1 MPYTVNGMEVSLADP
16 VLTDGTTFVPVADL
30 ANAMGGY
37 VDWNHEAKSAR
48 IEIGDKV
55 ANVHND
61 EQLAEVGDTKVDL
74 HAKPYLQDGVL
85 WAPVRLFRDG
95 FGIGL
100 SVNGANVE
108 LTR

>member
-1 MPYTVNGMEVSLADP
+1 MPYKVNGVEVSLAEP
-16 VLTDGTTFVPVADL
+16 VLSDGTTFVPIADL

-37 VDWNHEAKSAR
+37 VDWNHEAKYAR
-48 IEIGDKV
+48 VEIGESV
-55 ANVHND
+55 GIVHND
-61 EQLAEVGDTKVDL
+61 DQFADIGGKAIDL

-95 FGIGL
+95 FGIDLRVSGTT
-100 SVNGANVE
+100 VE

>member
-1 MPYTVNGMEVSLADP
+1 MPYKVNGMDIELAEP

-37 VDWNHEAKSAR
+37 VDWNHEAKTAR

-55 ANVHND
+55 GFIHND
-61 EQLAEVGDTKVDL
+61 NETAEIGGEQVAL
-74 HAKPYLQDGVL
+74 HAKPYIVDGVL
-85 WAPVRLFRDG
+85 WAPVRVFRDG

-100 SVNGANVE
+100 NVDGGSIE

>member
-1 MPYTVNGMEVSLADP
+1 MEVSLAEP
-16 VLTDGTTFVPVADL
+16 VLTAGTTFVPVADL

-37 VDWNHEAKSAR
+37 VDWNHEAKTAR

-55 ANVHND
+55 GTVHND
-61 EQLAEVGDTKVDL
+61 DQFADVGGNTIDL
-74 HAKPYLQDGVL
+74 HAKPYLQEGVL

-100 SVNGANVE
+100 NVNGANVE